1 MLEILKKIKDMIKKN
16 QNDKAIK
23 YIDEILSKNKNAE
36 EYMNDLINELK

>member
-1 MLEILKKIKDMIKKN
+1 MVEVLKNIRDMIEKN

-36 EYMNDLINELK
+36 EYINNLINELK

>member
-1 MLEILKKIKDMIKKN
+1 MVEVLKNIRDMIKKN

-36 EYMNDLINELK
+36 EYINNLINELK